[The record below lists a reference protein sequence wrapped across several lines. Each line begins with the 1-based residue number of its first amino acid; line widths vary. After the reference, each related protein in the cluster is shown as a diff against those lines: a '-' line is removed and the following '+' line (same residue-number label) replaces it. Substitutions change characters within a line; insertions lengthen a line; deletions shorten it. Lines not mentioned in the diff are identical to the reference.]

1 MLDPSLFTD
10 SSQMAHAIVSPRL
23 DHAQRLTELADESA
37 AVNQLL
43 AATIE
48 IQAALDSAESLV
60 DASQLAAGLLKDF
73 LTSEHVIVCWRA
85 SEVAAIRVVADSDTS
100 GHAASSHM
108 TRMIVAAAEEIAAR
122 GEAIAWPPDA
132 IGDRFASLAVAQ
144 LVNHLSSE
152 LSQPARVVGVCLS
165 DESGRVRGVL
175 IVANAHHPRTRQFIS
190 AFAPAMTSKLVG
202 LERLQRQPLERIVLA
217 IVDAAKSSRRDMALL
232 VGMVVLLVLLVP
244 MPYTI
249 RTGLEM
255 QPMGRRFV
263 AAPFDGPL
271 DASYVRPGDAVA
283 KGDLLARINPRE
295 LEYELARVQA
305 DLHRSLQEKK
315 GFIAGHEF
323 GASRIAEL
331 ESESLQLQVDLLRHR
346 RDNLEIL
353 SPLDGIVISG
363 DWQQREGIP
372 LARGEMLFEIS
383 PSGEMIV
390 ELEVPEVDVEH
401 VRRGQVV
408 EFFVNAMPERKLAG
422 TIDRVR
428 PRAELR
434 DHNNVFIAELH
445 LADELG
451 VLRPGMKGTATIYSD
466 KHPVVWN
473 VFHKAWFAIRNWIG
487 I

>member
-1 MLDPSLFTD
+1 MLDPSLLTD
-10 SSQMAHAIVSPRL
+10 NSHLAHAFVSPQVENARL
-23 DHAQRLTELADESA
+23 LREIADESA
-37 AVNQLL
+37 AVNRLL

-48 IQAALDSAESLV
+48 IQAALDNAESLV
-60 DASQLAAGLLKDF
+60 DACQLAAGLLKEF
-73 LTSEHVIVCWRA
+73 LICERVLVCWRA
-85 SEVAAIRVVADSDTS
+85 SELAAMQIVADSDAL
-100 GHAASSHM
+100 GHEESPNT

-122 GEAIAWPPDA
+122 GETIAWPPD
-132 IGDRFASLAVAQ
+132 GVTDRFANLAVAQ
-144 LVNHLSSE
+144 LVNHQSSE
-152 LSQPARVVGVCLS
+152 LSQSTRIAGACLS
-165 DESGRVRGVL
+165 DESGHARGVV
-175 IVANAHHPRTRQFIS
+175 IVADANHPRTSQFLA
-190 AFAPAMTSKLVG
+190 AFAPAMTCKLVG
-202 LERLQRQPLERIVLA
+202 LERLQRRPLERMVLA
-217 IVDAAKSSRRDMALL
+217 IVDAAKSSRRDMVLLAGMAL
-232 VGMVVLLVLLVP
+232 LLVLLVP

-249 RTGLEM
+249 RTGFEM

-315 GFIAGHEF
+315 GFVAGHEF

-331 ESESLQLQVDLLRHR
+331 ESEGLQLQVDLLRHR
-346 RDNLEIL
+346 RDNLEIR

-408 EFFVNAMPERKLAG
+408 EFFVNAMPERKLTG

-466 KHPVVWN
+466 ERPVVWN
-473 VFHKAWFAIRNWIG
+473 IFHKPWFAIRNWIG
-487 I
+487 V